1 MNTLNDI
8 SILIVTTANSVIRL
22 QSVYNHIRNQYPT
35 NEIVVVYDN
44 IQKKLL
50 PETDSYLIQIT
61 TNYRVYVS
69 KGYNLAI
76 KHCTKP
82 FFVFLHDDT
91 YTAPDFL
98 ENIVPHL
105 SKNSFCNFVTVEPP
119 LFGNS
124 NTLQK
129 PIENFGLSSETFDKY
144 AFDCFYW
151 NHVNKLSHI
160 TEPSPF
166 GGFFMAGPVSVFKS
180 IGGFDEKFIPYFY
193 EDSDLMVRMH
203 LAGYKFTMILNA
215 IVYHIGSLTSR
226 KSADSSTSHKITEK
240 IFLSKWKT
248 TFDYYKQFSMLH
260 GINYTYPSVN
270 IQIQNCD
277 KMLKEYLELFS
288 DINAVNTIKV
298 DGAKLTQND
307 IDLLPQI
314 PFIIEMANSSG
325 LYELG
330 NLILIKK

>member
-1 MNTLNDI
+1 MTTLNDI
-8 SILIVTTANSVIRL
+8 SILIVTTANDVIRL
-22 QSVYNHIRNQYPT
+22 KSVYNHIRSQYPT

-44 IQKKLL
+44 VQKKLL

-124 NTLQK
+124 NTIQK

-144 AFDCFYW
+144 AFDYFYW
-151 NHVNKLSHI
+151 NHINKLPHI
-160 TEPSPF
+160 IESSPF
-166 GGFFMAGPVSVFKS
+166 GGFFMAGPVSVFKL

-226 KSADSSTSHKITEK
+226 KSADSLTSHSITEK

-248 TFDYYKQFSMLH
+248 TFDCYKQFAMLH
-260 GINYTYPSVN
+260 GVNYIYPNAN

-277 KMLKEYLELFS
+277 KPMKDYLELFS
-288 DINAVNTIKV
+288 DINGVNTIKV
-298 DGAKLTQND
+298 DGMKLTQND

-314 PFIIEMANSSG
+314 PYVIETVSSSG
-325 LYELG
+325 LYEIG